1 MSTEEGD
8 MPTQTSSKAQDQVK
22 QQTEEAIDRIRE
34 LNEQVLQASREWGLG
49 FLDAYEQNMRT
60 FAEFQDKAAESAG
73 DVEWISRVVK
83 AQADFTREIT
93 NLTTQTARRL
103 LK

>member
-1 MSTEEGD
+1 
-8 MPTQTSSKAQDQVK
+8 MPAQTSTPQGQVK
-22 QQTEEAIDRIRE
+22 QQTEEAIERIRQ
-34 LNEQVLQASREWGLG
+34 LNEQILQASRQWGLG

-60 FAEFQDKAAESAG
+60 FAEFQDKAAESVG
-73 DVEWISRVVK
+73 DVEWISQVVK

-93 NLTTQTARRL
+93 KLTAQTARRL

>member
-1 MSTEEGD
+1 
-8 MPTQTSSKAQDQVK
+8 MPAQTNSKAQDQVK
-22 QQTEEAIDRIRE
+22 QQTEEAIERVRE
-34 LNEQVLQASREWGLG
+34 LNEQILQASRQWGLG

-73 DVEWISRVVK
+73 DVEWVSQIVK
-83 AQADFTREIT
+83 AQADFTRELT
-93 NLTTQTARRL
+93 KLTTQTARRL

>member
-1 MSTEEGD
+1 
-8 MPTQTSSKAQDQVK
+8 MPTQTSSKAQDQLK
-22 QQTEEAIDRIRE
+22 QQTEAIDRIRE
-34 LNEQVLQASREWGLG
+34 LNEQILQASREWGLG

-60 FAEFQDKAAESAG
+60 FAEFQDKAAESVG
-73 DVEWISRVVK
+73 DVEWISQVAK
-83 AQADFTREIT
+83 AQADFTREIA

>member
-1 MSTEEGD
+1 MMATK
-8 MPTQTSSKAQDQVK
+8 TSSTTQDQVK
-22 QQTEEAIDRIRE
+22 QQTEEAIERVRE
-34 LNEQVLQASREWGLG
+34 LNEQILQASRQWGLG

-60 FAEFQDKAAESAG
+60 FADFQDKAAASVS
-73 DVEWISRVVK
+73 DVEWISQVVK
-83 AQADFTREIT
+83 AQADFTREMT